1 MDRVGAWRR
10 IPAGDAVGMRLRI
23 TAVLVGIVLLV
34 LLVQD
39 VPLVNH
45 LQTVE
50 RDRLVTKLER
60 DAFIIAGRVEEVL
73 QAGGEA
79 PDPAIVGIIE
89 RYEDSEN
96 VSVVVTDSSGAAVFG
111 PDFELGED
119 FMNRPE
125 VVTALEGRP
134 STGERNSV
142 TLGTDLFFVAVP
154 VLSGDDVVGSVR
166 ITTVAAAID
175 DEVRNRIIGLGAVVL
190 ISVAIAAAAAA
201 VLAWTVTRPLKR
213 LDEGTQRLAAGDL
226 GERAD
231 EAEGPPEVRSLS
243 KSFNDMSSRLEQLV
257 ARQRAF
263 AGTAS
268 HQLRT
273 PLTALRLRLESLASS
288 VEGTPQERDV
298 LAAVAETDRL
308 RRMIEGLLLLSR
320 AEDAAV
326 APEAV
331 VLSTI
336 VEDRAAYWEPLAA
349 ERSVVIS
356 WDAPPAVD
364 VRAVPGGLEQI
375 IDNLVDN
382 ALDVAPAESTIRISA
397 LLVGANVEVHVI
409 DEGPGL
415 SEDDRD
421 RAFDRFWRGE
431 HAAPGGSGL
440 GLSIVRQLAEAAG
453 GWAELRAAPQGG
465 IDAVVGFRRP

>member
-1 MDRVGAWRR
+1 M
-10 IPAGDAVGMRLRI
+10 
-23 TAVLVGIVLLV
+23 
-34 LLVQD
+34 
-39 VPLVNH
+39 
-45 LQTVE
+45 
-50 RDRLVTKLER
+50 
-60 DAFIIAGRVEEVL
+60 
-73 QAGGEA
+73 
-79 PDPAIVGIIE
+79 
-89 RYEDSEN
+89 
-96 VSVVVTDSSGAAVFG
+96 
-111 PDFELGED
+111 
-119 FMNRPE
+119 
-125 VVTALEGRP
+125 
-134 STGERNSV
+134 
-142 TLGTDLFFVAVP
+142 
-154 VLSGDDVVGSVR
+154 
-166 ITTVAAAID
+166 
-175 DEVRNRIIGLGAVVL
+175 
-190 ISVAIAAAAAA
+190 
-201 VLAWTVTRPLKR
+201 
-213 LDEGTQRLAAGDL
+213 
-226 GERAD
+226 
-231 EAEGPPEVRSLS
+231 
-243 KSFNDMSSRLEQLV
+243 
-257 ARQRAF
+257 
-263 AGTAS
+263 
-268 HQLRT
+268 
-273 PLTALRLRLESLASS
+273 
-288 VEGTPQERDV
+288 